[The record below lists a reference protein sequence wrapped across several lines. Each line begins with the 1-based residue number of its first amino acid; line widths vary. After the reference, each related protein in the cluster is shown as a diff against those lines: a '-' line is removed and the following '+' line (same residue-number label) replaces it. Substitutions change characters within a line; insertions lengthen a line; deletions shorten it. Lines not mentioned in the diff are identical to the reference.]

1 MVFLVREILTEEDW
15 TAWRELATQRER
27 IARKKHQR
35 LIRGWFGNKLCGI
48 ANTVFG
54 TLTLCAVVSGGTKA
68 AWAVLGL
75 VLMIG
80 GFWIFLETG
89 HYPAREMSY
98 SPGQDFPPSGI
109 VNLSIR
115 AIFFE
120 DGYFAFWDTSGKTRL
135 RYSSILC
142 TWEDKGRFYLFFQ
155 DRSPLVLP
163 KRGFVR
169 CVPENFRDLLEWE
182 LGRPVESLTD
192 NQGGS
197 SLVNRSSKNG
207 Q

>member
-1 MVFLVREILTEEDW
+1 MVFLVRGILTEEDW
-15 TAWRELATQRER
+15 SAWRELATQRER
-27 IARKKHQR
+27 VSRKKR
-35 LIRGWFGNKLCGI
+35 RRSIRGWLGNKLCGI

-54 TLTLCAVVSGGTKA
+54 TLTLCAVVSGGMKA
-68 AWAVLGL
+68 AWAIWGL
-75 VLMIG
+75 ITMIG
-80 GFWIFLETG
+80 GLWIFLTTG
-89 HYPAREMSY
+89 RYPARETAY

-115 AIFFE
+115 AVFFE
-120 DGYFAFWDTSGKTRL
+120 DGYFAFWDDSGKIRL

-169 CVPENFRDLLEWE
+169 CIPENFRDLLERE
-182 LGRPVESLTD
+182 LGRPVERLTD

-197 SLVNRSSKNG
+197 LFG
-207 Q
+207 

>member
-15 TAWRELATQRER
+15 AAWRELATQKEWVS
-27 IARKKHQR
+27 RKKHR
-35 LIRGWFGNKLCGI
+35 RSIRGWIDNKLCGI

-54 TLTLCAVVSGGTKA
+54 ALTLCAVVSGGMKA
-68 AWAVLGL
+68 VWAIWGL
-75 VLMIG
+75 ILMIG
-80 GFWIFLETG
+80 GLWIFLATG
-89 HYPAREMSY
+89 RYPAREMAY

-115 AIFFE
+115 AVFFE
-120 DGYFAFWDTSGKTRL
+120 DGYFAFWDDLGKIRL

-169 CVPENFRDLLEWE
+169 CIPENFRDLLERE
-182 LGRPVESLTD
+182 LGRPVERLTD

-197 SLVNRSSKNG
+197 LLG
-207 Q
+207 